1 MSKSI
6 LATAL
11 AAVTWAAAGMAGA
24 QQPSPGDE
32 FQPPLLRGGQFP
44 RPLSSGSYY
53 LLQPP
58 RGSSDILL
66 DAPRGFYFE
75 PTPFGGYYLRQGIPQ
90 GLYFQPTPLGGYL
103 LQVPPLS
110 GELQSPL
117 GDIDRLR

>member
-1 MSKSI
+1 
-6 LATAL
+6 
-11 AAVTWAAAGMAGA
+11 MADT
-24 QQPSPGDE
+24 QQPSLGDGL
-32 FQPPLLRGGQFP
+32 QPPLLRGDELP
-44 RPLSSGSYY
+44 RPLSSGSRY

-58 RGSSDILL
+58 RSSSDILL

-75 PTPFGGYYLRQGIPQ
+75 QTPLGGYSLRQGIPQ